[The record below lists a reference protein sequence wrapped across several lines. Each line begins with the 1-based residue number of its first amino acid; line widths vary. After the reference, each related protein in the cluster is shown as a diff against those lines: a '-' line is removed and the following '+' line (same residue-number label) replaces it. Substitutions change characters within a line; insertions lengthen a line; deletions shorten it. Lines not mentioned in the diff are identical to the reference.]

1 MKTIYLQDENY
12 NWQQFQYKNID
23 QLKCEFE
30 NRKIQIGY
38 GCEIGSGCKIGYGC
52 CLGKIAKIEE
62 KISLL
67 KSIYIIGSNH
77 PVTYVGNGNV
87 SIGGQVHS
95 IDQWLQSEAIGKN
108 EGYTPDQI
116 EEYRQYIL
124 ICDAFDKATN
134 K

>member
-1 MKTIYLQDENY
+1 MKIIYLQDENY
-12 NWQQFQYKNID
+12 NWQQFQYENID

-38 GCEIGSGCKIGYGC
+38 DCEIGSGC
-52 CLGKIAKIEE
+52 CLGKRAKVEE

-67 KSIYIIGSNH
+67 KSIYIMGSNH
-77 PVTYVGNGNV
+77 SVTYVGGGNV
-87 SIGGQVHS
+87 SIGSHTHP
-95 IDQWLQSEAIGKN
+95 INTWLQSESIDKN
-108 EGYTPDQI
+108 EGYTHDQM

-124 ICDAFDKATN
+124 ICDAFDKAIN